1 MLRVVPIGPRVQEG
15 ESMPESNDLVE
26 SICCRK
32 MFSKDSFKICL
43 FYCSK
48 PRLKLAYKHTPQIK
62 DMNKMK

>member
-1 MLRVVPIGPRVQEG
+1 
-15 ESMPESNDLVE
+15 
-26 SICCRK
+26 